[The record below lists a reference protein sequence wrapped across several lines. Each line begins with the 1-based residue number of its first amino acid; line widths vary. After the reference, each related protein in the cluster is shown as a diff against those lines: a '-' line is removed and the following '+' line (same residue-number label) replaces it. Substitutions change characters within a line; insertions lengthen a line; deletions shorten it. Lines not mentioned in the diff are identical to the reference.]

1 MEREALTI
9 RFPAKLLEKI
19 RALKRDNES
28 LNDLVVQALEKE
40 MKWRSAW
47 LAHEQ
52 IQTIREQVKQRT
64 GVHPDPTPLIRQLRE
79 GEDRRD

>member
-28 LNDLVVQALEKE
+28 LNDLVVEALEKE

-64 GVHPDPTPLIRQLRE
+64 GVHPDPVPLIRQLRE
-79 GEDRRD
+79 GEGRRD